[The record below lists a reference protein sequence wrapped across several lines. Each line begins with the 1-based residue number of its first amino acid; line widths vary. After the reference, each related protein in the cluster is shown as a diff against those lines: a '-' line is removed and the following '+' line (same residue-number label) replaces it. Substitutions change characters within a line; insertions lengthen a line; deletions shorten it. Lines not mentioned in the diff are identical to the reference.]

1 MIPNHSRS
9 KSTSIDE
16 EVFENT
22 EANGNVSVD
31 IERKSTTSR
40 LEFKILEVCNNIF
53 FKSSLNTLTITV
65 QILIASN
72 IRIL

>member
-16 EVFENT
+16 EAVFENT

-40 LEFKILEVCNNIF
+40 LEFKILEAIQLELLMVLL
-53 FKSSLNTLTITV
+53 KGTI
-65 QILIASN
+65 QFLFNSI
-72 IRIL
+72 

>member
-16 EVFENT
+16 EVFENA
-22 EANGNVSVD
+22 EANGNASVE

-40 LEFKILEVCNNIF
+40 LEFKILEAIQLELLMV
-53 FKSSLNTLTITV
+53 SLKGTI
-65 QILIASN
+65 QFLFNSI
-72 IRIL
+72 

>member
-16 EVFENT
+16 EVFENA
-22 EANGNVSVD
+22 EANNGNVSVE

-40 LEFKILEVCNNIF
+40 LEFKILEAIQLELLMV
-53 FKSSLNTLTITV
+53 SLKGTI
-65 QILIASN
+65 QFLFNSI
-72 IRIL
+72 